1 LAREDRTRLPAAPY
15 IGFLALTLVGACS
28 SFPTGAPAS
37 TTEVVVGVQSEPL
50 SGAVGTLHVV
60 TTLGALPNTDATI
73 SLSALPYKVALAPPG
88 GNVGAAIAV
97 RVEGYLD
104 PEWTSKS
111 AVAPI
116 LVRTA
121 ETHFVQGRTSLL
133 RLTLQA
139 QCLLGL
145 PGGPLGAPSCPIP
158 QTCIDG
164 QCLDDSVATQSL
176 EPYTPQWGAN
186 MQDVCQGQDAGP
198 PLVEVGTGQSDYL
211 PVTSGQ
217 TLQAEQGPQGG
228 HHVWIAVRQ
237 ENLKQRGSTTTLTS
251 VQPATGLVGPRMS
264 YAFTFQPDTGG
275 FCKLFGLRY
284 QLDIDGTD
292 YHLFLGQPLDVTV
305 AIKDPSGTT
314 GAGIAHLNIDAQSI
328 CPSGVAGCPK

>member
-1 LAREDRTRLPAAPY
+1 MVGARPGLRCPVTFASYTHVSCVVGPHGLAREDRTRLPAAPY

-145 PGGPLGAPSCPIP
+145 PTASVWMTPWRRKALSHIHPNGGPTCKMSVRGRMRAPRSSKWALDRAT
-158 QTCIDG
+158 TC
-164 QCLDDSVATQSL
+164 
-176 EPYTPQWGAN
+176 
-186 MQDVCQGQDAGP
+186 
-198 PLVEVGTGQSDYL
+198 
-211 PVTSGQ
+211 
-217 TLQAEQGPQGG
+217 
-228 HHVWIAVRQ
+228 R
-237 ENLKQRGSTTTLTS
+237 
-251 VQPATGLVGPRMS
+251 
-264 YAFTFQPDTGG
+264 
-275 FCKLFGLRY
+275 
-284 QLDIDGTD
+284 
-292 YHLFLGQPLDVTV
+292 
-305 AIKDPSGTT
+305 
-314 GAGIAHLNIDAQSI
+314 
-328 CPSGVAGCPK
+328 